1 MQVGSVPT
9 MANPQPEGSGA
20 QPRVREGI
28 PRKAG
33 GAWVIL
39 WNCLG
44 VALVPASGTFVLN
57 TIGEK
62 TRRRLHRV
70 EALGHHSVWSFETR

>member
-1 MQVGSVPT
+1 MCKWEVSQP
-9 MANPQPEGSGA
+9 MASPQPEGSGA

-28 PRKAG
+28 PREAG

-44 VALVPASGTFVLN
+44 VALVPA
-57 TIGEK
+57 
-62 TRRRLHRV
+62 
-70 EALGHHSVWSFETR
+70 